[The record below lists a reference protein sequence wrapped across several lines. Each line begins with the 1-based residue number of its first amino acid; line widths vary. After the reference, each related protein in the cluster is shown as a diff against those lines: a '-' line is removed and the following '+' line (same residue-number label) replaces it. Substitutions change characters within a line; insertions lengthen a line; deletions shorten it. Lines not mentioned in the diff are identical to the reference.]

1 MSPVANDDSAAVA
14 PAESADVLWF
24 LPTHGD
30 GRYLG
35 TTAGARDVT
44 LPYLRQVAQAADDAG
59 YFGMLL
65 PTGRSCE
72 DSWVV
77 ASSLVPLTER
87 LRFLVAV
94 RPGLQQPAAAARMAA
109 TLDRLSGGRVLINVV
124 TGGDPVELKGD
135 GVFLG
140 HGERYAVTAEFLE
153 IWRRLMRGERV
164 DYRGEHLAVEDSRLF
179 FPPVQQPYPPLYFGG
194 SSEAGMAVAAE
205 HCDMYLTWGEP
216 PAQVGEKLR
225 VAQAAA
231 AARGRRLRFGIRLHV
246 IVRETEAE
254 AWAEA
259 DRLISHLDEA
269 TIARAQQVFAR
280 MDSVGQQRMAHLH
293 GGRRQDL
300 EISPNLWAGVGLVR
314 GGAGT
319 ALVGDPETVA
329 LRMREYMDLGI
340 DSFILSGYPH
350 LEECYRFAELVF
362 PLLPLSPTT
371 GRRRGPARSNEGPFG
386 EMVANTDPVRRA
398 AAQS

>member
-1 MSPVANDDSAAVA
+1 VTVQPA
-14 PAESADVLWF
+14 PARTADVLWF

-35 TTAGARDVT
+35 TALGAREVT

-59 YFGMLL
+59 YFGALL

-77 ASSLVPLTER
+77 ASALVPLTER

-109 TLDRLSGGRVLINVV
+109 TLDRMSGGRLLINVV

-135 GVFLG
+135 GIFSG
-140 HGERYAVTAEFLE
+140 HAERYAVTAEFLE
-153 IWRRLMRGERV
+153 IWRRLMRGEAV
-164 DYRGEHLAVEDSRLF
+164 DYKGQHLAVEDSRLF
-179 FPPVQQPYPPLYFGG
+179 FPPAQSPYPPLYFGG
-194 SSEAGMAVAAE
+194 SSEPGMRVAGE

-216 PAQVGEKLR
+216 PAQVGEKIR
-225 VAQAAA
+225 AAA
-231 AARGRRLRFGIRLHV
+231 AHAAAFGRKLRFGIRLHV
-246 IVRETEAE
+246 IVRETAEE

-269 TIARAQQVFAR
+269 TVARAQEVFAR
-280 MDSVGQQRMAHLH
+280 MDSEGQRRMARLH
-293 GGRRQDL
+293 SGRRENL

-329 LRMREYMDLGI
+329 LRMREYMELGSTASSSR
-340 DSFILSGYPH
+340 DTRTWRS
-350 LEECYRFAELVF
+350 ATA
-362 PLLPLSPTT
+362 SPSSSSRTCRST
-371 GRRRGPARSNEGPFG
+371 PPRAGPTGPAR
-386 EMVANTDPVRRA
+386 A
-398 AAQS
+398 ATSARSAR